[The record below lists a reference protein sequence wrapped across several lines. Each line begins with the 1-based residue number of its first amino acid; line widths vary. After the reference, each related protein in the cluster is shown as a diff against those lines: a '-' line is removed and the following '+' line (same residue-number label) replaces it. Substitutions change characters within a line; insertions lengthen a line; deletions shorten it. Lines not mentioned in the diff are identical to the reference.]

1 MSDEVVRSVSDPA
14 QALLDLERFEDT
26 TSATAE
32 FGLFKG
38 PFGVSRL
45 PQVSESRPGRIS
57 PEINQAS
64 LPSLP
69 EDWISDL
76 EEMTRQEES
85 DEDPISSLLD
95 TPEDMIS
102 IALESWDFLSPEIED
117 MGILYDT
124 IRPQPEF
131 SPISHDENIE
141 AWSILSHYKDMAVP
155 LTSPLS
161 YGQEEPRSSLSLPC
175 AVNTLGDL
183 STSVDASHVCPP
195 C

>member
-14 QALLDLERFEDT
+14 QALLDLERFEDA
-26 TSATAE
+26 TSATPE

-45 PQVSESRPGRIS
+45 PQVSESRPASSS
-57 PEINQAS
+57 PDIHEAP

-76 EEMTRQEES
+76 EEITRQEES
-85 DEDPISSLLD
+85 DEDPISNLLD
-95 TPEDMIS
+95 TTEDIIS
-102 IALESWDFLSPEIED
+102 SAMESWEYLSPEIED
-117 MGILYDT
+117 MEIFYDT
-124 IRPQPEF
+124 IRQQPEF
-131 SPISHDENIE
+131 SPMSYSEDIE
-141 AWSILSHYKDMAVP
+141 GWSILSHYKDMIVP

-161 YGQEEPRSSLSLPC
+161 YDQEEPRSSLTMPC

-183 STSVDASHVCPP
+183 STSTDASHFCPP

>member
-14 QALLDLERFEDT
+14 QALLDLERFEDA
-26 TSATAE
+26 TSATTD

-45 PQVSESRPGRIS
+45 PQVSKSRPSNIS
-57 PEINQAS
+57 PEMVQAS

-69 EDWISDL
+69 EDWISDI
-76 EEMTRQEES
+76 EEITRQEES

-95 TPEDMIS
+95 TTEDIMS
-102 IALESWDFLSPEIED
+102 SAMESWEYLSPEIED
-117 MGILYDT
+117 MGMLDDT
-124 IRPQPEF
+124 IRPQTEP
-131 SPISHDENIE
+131 SAMPYIE
-141 AWSILSHYKDMAVP
+141 DIETWSILSHYKDMVVP
-155 LTSPLS
+155 STSLLS
-161 YGQEEPRSSLSLPC
+161 YGQEEPRSSLTMPC

-183 STSVDASHVCPP
+183 STSTDASHVCPP